1 MIKHDKTPVPEA
13 QQGTALMVENTNSAP
28 SGKKM
33 YIESYGC
40 AMNFAD
46 SEVIAAIMNKDGYVT
61 TTEMGEADLILVNTC
76 AIRDNAE
83 QRIHT
88 RLREYNKHK
97 KTNKNLKI
105 GVMGCMA
112 ERLKETLI
120 ENQKV
125 VDLVVGPDSYRDLPN
140 LMHQVD
146 DGQKAINVILSKEET
161 YEEIEPVRL
170 ITNGVTALVSIMRGC
185 DNMCAF
191 CVVPFTRGRERSRNP
206 KTILNEVQ
214 DLVAKGYKEITLL
227 GQNVDSYLWAG
238 GGLKKDAVA
247 GLTNGTIKHEDTI
260 TFAQLLA
267 MVAQVSPTLR
277 VRFST
282 SHPKD
287 ITDEVLHTMAKYSN
301 ICKYLHLPVQS
312 GSTRVLELM
321 NRGYSREWYLQR
333 IARMRQIMP
342 DCAVSTDIIS
352 GFCTETEAEHQDTL
366 TLLTEVGYEY
376 AYMFKY
382 SERPGTLAGRKLSDD
397 VPEEIKARRLQQI
410 IDLQRS
416 NALKRN
422 MNDVGN
428 TYEVLVEGVSKRSA
442 DYLYGRNTYNKT
454 IIFKKGTAQIGN
466 YVQVKVKECTTAT
479 LLGELVY

>member
-1 MIKHDKTPVPEA
+1 MTEHDKTPVPEHL
-13 QQGTALMVENTNSAP
+13 QGSALMVQNTNP
-28 SGKKM
+28 ILSGKKM

-46 SEVIAAIMNKDGYVT
+46 SEVIASIMNKDGYVT
-61 TTEMGEADLILVNTC
+61 TTQMNEADLILVNTC

-83 QRIHT
+83 VRIHK
-88 RLREYNKHK
+88 RLREYNVHK

-206 KTILNEVQ
+206 ETILNEVH

-238 GGLKKDAVA
+238 GGLKKDAIANLNA
-247 GLTNGTIKHEDTI
+247 GTLKHDDTI

-267 MVAQVSPTLR
+267 MVAQVSATLR

-287 ITDEVLHTMAKYSN
+287 ITDEVLYTMAKYTN
-301 ICKYLHLPVQS
+301 ICKYIHLPIQS

-321 NRGYSREWYLQR
+321 NRGYSRQWYLER
-333 IARMRQIMP
+333 IARVRQIMP

-352 GFCTETEAEHQDTL
+352 GFCTETDADHQDTL
-366 TLLTEVGYEY
+366 TLLNQVGYEY

-382 SERPGTLAGRKLSDD
+382 SERPGTLAGRKLQDD
-397 VPEEIKARRLQQI
+397 VPEEVKAARLQQI

-422 MNDVGN
+422 MNDVGK
-428 TYEVLVEGVSKRSA
+428 TYEVLVEGVSKRSP

-454 IIFKKGTAQIGN
+454 IIFKKGTAQVGN
-466 YVQVKVKECTTAT
+466 YVYVKVKECTTAT
-479 LLGELVY
+479 LLGELV